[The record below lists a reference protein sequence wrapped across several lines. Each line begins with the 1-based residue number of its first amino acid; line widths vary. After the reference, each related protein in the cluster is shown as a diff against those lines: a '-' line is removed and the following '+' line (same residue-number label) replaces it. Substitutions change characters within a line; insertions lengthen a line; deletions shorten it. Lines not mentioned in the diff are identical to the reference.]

1 MKKLE
6 AILFDLDGVLV
17 DACDWH
23 YEALNQALEDFNY
36 SIIAKEDHL
45 KQFNGLPTRIKLQ
58 MLGVDEKL
66 ALKINKLK
74 QKYTIKIIKNNSN
87 IMLEKI
93 ELHEYLKKCGYKIG
107 CVTNSIK
114 ETAVEMLK
122 STGQLDYIDILV
134 TNEDIVNNKPNPECY
149 NFAIN
154 KLNVNP
160 KNTLCVE
167 DSDIGLRAAFLSKAS
182 NVLPVKNT
190 NDVTLSYIKAIIED
204 LEIKL

>member
-23 YEALNQALEDFNY
+23 YKALNAALEDCGY
-36 SIIAKEDHL
+36 DAITKEDHL
-45 KQFNGLPTRIKLQ
+45 KKFNGLPTRVKLN
-58 MLGVDEKL
+58 MLDINEKH
-66 ALKINKLK
+66 ASRINKLK
-74 QKYTIKIIKNNSN
+74 QKYTLKIIKNNSK
-87 IMLEKI
+87 IMFEKI
-93 ELHEYLKKCGYKIG
+93 ELHEYLKSCGYKIG

-122 STGQLDYIDILV
+122 ATGQLDYIDILV
-134 TNEDIVNNKPNPECY
+134 TNEDVLNNKPNPECY

-160 KNTLCVE
+160 KSTLCVE
-167 DSDIGLRAAFLSKAS
+167 DSDIGLRAAFLSSAS

-190 NDVTLSYIKAIIED
+190 NYVNLSYIKTMIED
-204 LEIKL
+204 LEAKL